1 MKAIS
6 LKILKALLKQYEGNY
21 EMAKANV
28 AVYMDNMV
36 GIGEHPDLAEA
47 VDSQIL
53 LMVEAKDK
61 IDMVKLLLEESE

>member
-1 MKAIS
+1 MKTTS
-6 LKILKALLKQYEGNY
+6 LRLLKALLKQYEGNY
-21 EMAKANV
+21 EMAKANI
-28 AVYMDNMV
+28 AVYINNMV

-61 IDMVKLLLEESE
+61 IDMVNTLLEEFA

>member
-61 IDMVKLLLEESE
+61 INMVKLLLEESE